1 MLGLFWKQQY
11 KEKRGLYK
19 IMAAGKST
27 SQYIK
32 EQNINQIFHI
42 IRNEKAI
49 SRVEIAKKM
58 GMSQTSVGRS
68 VAELMEAGYVMEGQ
82 NVGSSVGRQRIML
95 HIVPQKILII
105 GIYLLRERIDAG
117 LMDGAGNILAQ
128 ESYEIE
134 EESPVYVVERI
145 KIAIDYML
153 GRIPDDRLENLV
165 GIGVSVPGTV
175 NYKTGLVMRS
185 PSFHWKDLNLG
196 SLLKACYPYNIIVD
210 NDVKS
215 FAKAQRF
222 LNTIDDPDYFLVV
235 HLGNGIALAEMANGK
250 LSRGENNIAGEI
262 GHIITDPNGILCDCG
277 RRGCLQTR
285 ISKGSI
291 EKELGISFQEAVRLY
306 QENDERCFHVLNRMA
321 NEIAMWV
328 ANFVNIFDPKEII
341 LTGSM
346 LDEWDA
352 LFDMIVNGSKRF
364 LWEQVSSGIKI
375 KKPHLKGIENNIV
388 AAASNVFYKFV
399 IKNGKSYYDYSL

>member
-1 MLGLFWKQQY
+1 MLGVFWKQQY

-165 GIGVSVPGTV
+165 GIGVSVPGT
-175 NYKTGLVMRS
+175 
-185 PSFHWKDLNLG
+185 
-196 SLLKACYPYNIIVD
+196 
-210 NDVKS
+210 
-215 FAKAQRF
+215 
-222 LNTIDDPDYFLVV
+222 
-235 HLGNGIALAEMANGK
+235 GN
-250 LSRGENNIAGEI
+250 
-262 GHIITDPNGILCDCG
+262 
-277 RRGCLQTR
+277 
-285 ISKGSI
+285 
-291 EKELGISFQEAVRLY
+291 
-306 QENDERCFHVLNRMA
+306 
-321 NEIAMWV
+321 
-328 ANFVNIFDPKEII
+328 
-341 LTGSM
+341 
-346 LDEWDA
+346 
-352 LFDMIVNGSKRF
+352 
-364 LWEQVSSGIKI
+364 
-375 KKPHLKGIENNIV
+375 
-388 AAASNVFYKFV
+388 
-399 IKNGKSYYDYSL
+399 